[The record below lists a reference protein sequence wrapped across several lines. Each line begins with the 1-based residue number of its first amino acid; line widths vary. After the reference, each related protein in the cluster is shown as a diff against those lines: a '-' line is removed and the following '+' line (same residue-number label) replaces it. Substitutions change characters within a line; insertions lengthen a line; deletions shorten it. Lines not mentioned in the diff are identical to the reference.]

1 MSRQKR
7 IVKSKLNA
15 DNDFGH
21 QILLSMT
28 MMITIVAK
36 WSSYAAPTASGLSWL
51 TLPNL
56 PLAPLA
62 EDEDDDE
69 NENIMMRMM
78 MRMKI

>member
-1 MSRQKR
+1 
-7 IVKSKLNA
+7 
-15 DNDFGH
+15 
-21 QILLSMT
+21 

-69 NENIMMRMM
+69 DEDEDEDDDDNEDEDDNEDVSSSQP
-78 MRMKI
+78 